1 MNTFQ
6 NKIHYMQ
13 EDKIMLEVIAVVSLA
28 VVGINSL
35 CDFLGLL
42 GESEEKDGKEIYVE
56 KNYYR

>member
-1 MNTFQ
+1 
-6 NKIHYMQ
+6 
-13 EDKIMLEVIAVVSLA
+13 MLEVIAVVSLA

-42 GESEEKDGKEIYVE
+42 GESEENDAKEIYVE